1 MMDKKNA
8 QGIKE
13 NKKKT
18 LSITLDSDLAE
29 SFKQYLAR
37 LGTTNVS
44 SGINIAL
51 RTFLLEREFLSRNHV
66 PQNAILIPLSIYQD
80 LTNYA
85 YRYIEQSI
93 FKNETKTVSI
103 DNITYVALTKREEER
118 FFHRF
123 NEVLPVSN
131 QIKNMQLLLERIAQK
146 NGVRVFN
153 PMRLFD
159 KFQNDKNYKVFF
171 LQQYVEV
178 LKFFECMYAKNQD
191 FFIANSK
198 LEIMNIFSKNLN
210 DGKPLSE
217 EMNYFVEFI
226 IDSYMTQ
233 EWSNE

>member
-1 MMDKKNA
+1 MD
-8 QGIKE
+8 
-13 NKKKT
+13 
-18 LSITLDSDLAE
+18 
-29 SFKQYLAR
+29 SFKAYMNRFGQSNL
-37 LGTTNVS
+37 S
-44 SGINIAL
+44 SGINVAL
-51 RTFLLEREFLSRNHV
+51 RTFLHERQFLSDFHIPNNV
-66 PQNAILIPLSIYQD
+66 ILIPITIYQEM
-80 LTNYA
+80 TGYA
-85 YRYIEQSI
+85 YKYVEQAI
-93 FKNETKTVSI
+93 AKEETKT
-103 DNITYVALTKREEER
+103 ITLNNTVYVALSKREEER
-118 FFHRF
+118 IFHKF
-123 NEVLPVSN
+123 NEVLPASN